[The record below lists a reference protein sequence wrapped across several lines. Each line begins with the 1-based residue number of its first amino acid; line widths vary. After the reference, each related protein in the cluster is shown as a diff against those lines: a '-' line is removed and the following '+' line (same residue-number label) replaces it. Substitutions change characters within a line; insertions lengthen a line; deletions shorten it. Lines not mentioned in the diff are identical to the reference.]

1 MSARYWGVFG
11 DAPQKK
17 LIYAAR
23 SELLPGGI
31 MSTKP
36 AEAEKSVAP
45 TRGFGVQRVYRVL
58 RQEII
63 ELVLEPGQPLD
74 ETRLSQRFEM
84 SRTPVREA
92 LMRLATEGFVTTLP
106 NRNTIVSTIN
116 FGELPVYYDTLT
128 LMYRITTRLA
138 AMHRTDADLEV
149 IRGYETQFNA
159 AVDAAD
165 ALSMIASNRELHV
178 AIARAGRN
186 KYYVELFARLLDEG
200 RRLLRIYYR
209 TFEDHLPNQYVEQHA
224 AIIAAVVRRDAE
236 EADKLAAEHAAQI
249 IRQIQSLLSAD
260 VGAKLDL
267 QPTTAM
273 ADSRSRRRRGP

>member
-1 MSARYWGVFG
+1 MSN
-11 DAPQKK
+11 
-17 LIYAAR
+17 
-23 SELLPGGI
+23 
-31 MSTKP
+31 STP
-36 AEAEKSVAP
+36 AEAEKPAAP
-45 TRGFGVQRVYRVL
+45 VRGFGVQRVYTVL

-74 ETRLSQRFEM
+74 ETRLSQRFNM

-138 AMHRTDADLEV
+138 AMHRTDADLDV
-149 IRGYETQFNA
+149 IRGQAAQFEA
-159 AVDAAD
+159 AVDASD

-209 TFEDHLPNQYVEQHA
+209 TFEDHLPSQYVDQHA
-224 AIIAAVVRRDAE
+224 AIIAAIVGRDAE
-236 EADKLAAEHAAQI
+236 KADKLAAEHAVQI
-249 IRQIQSLLSAD
+249 VRQIQSLLSAN
-260 VGAKLDL
+260 VGAKLEL
-267 QPTTAM
+267 QSSA
-273 ADSRSRRRRGP
+273 AAAGSRPRGRRSP

>member
-1 MSARYWGVFG
+1 MSNSKPASAEKT
-11 DAPQKK
+11 DAP
-17 LIYAAR
+17 
-23 SELLPGGI
+23 
-31 MSTKP
+31 
-36 AEAEKSVAP
+36 V
-45 TRGFGVQRVYRVL
+45 RGFGVQRVYTVL

-149 IRGYETQFNA
+149 IRGYAAQFDA

-165 ALSMIASNRELHV
+165 ALSMIASNREFHV

-224 AIIAAVVRRDAE
+224 AIVAAIVRRDAD

-249 IRQIQSLLSAD
+249 VRQIQSLLAAN
-260 VGAKLDL
+260 VGAKLEL
-267 QPTTAM
+267 QSTA
-273 ADSRSRRRRGP
+273 AVARRRQGRGRQP

>member
-1 MSARYWGVFG
+1 MSN
-11 DAPQKK
+11 
-17 LIYAAR
+17 
-23 SELLPGGI
+23 
-31 MSTKP
+31 TKP
-36 AEAEKSVAP
+36 EEAGESVAP
-45 TRGFGVQRVYRVL
+45 VRGFGVQRVYTVL

-74 ETRLSQRFEM
+74 ETRLSQRFDM

-92 LMRLATEGFVTTLP
+92 LMRLAAEGFVTTLP

-138 AMHRTDADLEV
+138 AMQRTDADLEV
-149 IRGYETQFNA
+149 IRSYAAQFDA
-159 AVDAAD
+159 AVDSAD
-165 ALSMIASNRELHV
+165 ALSMIASNREFHV

-224 AIIAAVVRRDAE
+224 AIVAAIVRRDAD

-249 IRQIQSLLSAD
+249 VRQIQSLLAAN
-260 VGAKLDL
+260 VGAKLEL
-267 QPTTAM
+267 QSTA
-273 ADSRSRRRRGP
+273 AVTRPRQGRGR